1 MNDGPRHGGGN
12 GASHDGPE
20 PREKVQ
26 QFAREAGAQMEH
38 ARMVFDD
45 LNERAIAFIRARPGT
60 ALLGA
65 LALGWVV
72 GRIASR
78 NR

>member
-1 MNDGPRHGGGN
+1 MNDGSHHGGGN
-12 GASHDGPE
+12 GATHDGPG
-20 PREKVQ
+20 REKVQ
-26 QFAREAGAQMEH
+26 QFARDAGAQMEH
-38 ARMVFDD
+38 ARMVFDE

-65 LALGWVV
+65 LAIGWVV

-78 NR
+78 DR